1 MSIPSSYFMVDL
13 SIILMRKSVAV
24 IDIDPEACPPCPAL
38 LSLTRK
44 TVSILHVMEWSPYG
58 LVLHVRPY
66 M

>member
-24 IDIDPEACPPCPAL
+24 IDIDPEARTPAPPL

-44 TVSILHVMEWSPYG
+44 TVSILHVIEWSPYG
-58 LVLHVRPY
+58 QGLHVRPY